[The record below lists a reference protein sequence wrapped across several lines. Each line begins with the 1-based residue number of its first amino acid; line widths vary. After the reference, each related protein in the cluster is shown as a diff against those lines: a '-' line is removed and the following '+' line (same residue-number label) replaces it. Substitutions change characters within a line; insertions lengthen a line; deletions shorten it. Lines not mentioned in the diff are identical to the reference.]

1 MERGATTIWER
12 WDAIAPDRTIYS
24 PEMNSCNHYAYGAVC
39 QWLFEQVAGVCPTA
53 DKPGF
58 DEVLLDPQ
66 ILPRL
71 NPVSMWH
78 QCRHRRIEASWVLE
92 GQRVTY
98 RVTLPSGCQGRLL
111 PKLHH
116 HQYTLAG
123 SSLTLPTEGYLLGDG
138 EHLIT
143 FELAS
148 T

>member
-39 QWLFEQVAGVCPTA
+39 QWLFEEVAGVCPTA

-66 ILPRL
+66 ILPGL

-78 QCRHRRIEASWVLE
+78 QCRHGRIEASWVLKGE
-92 GQRVTY
+92 SVTY
-98 RVTLPSGCQGRLL
+98 RVTLQSGFQGRLL
-111 PKLHH
+111 PNLHH
-116 HQYTLAG
+116 HQYTLA
-123 SSLTLPTEGYLLGDG
+123 SNPMTLPTEGCLLGDG

-143 FELAS
+143 FWLTS